1 MKSSPT
7 SPESEVN
14 LKQSLKNF
22 KREFEEHKET
32 LLKLKEERV
41 SLVIEVAELK
51 QTIKDI
57 QESTKVSNEKAKESP
72 QKSPKDIFSVV
83 KSLAKAL
90 SVSKNTNEAS
100 NTDNPPAERP
110 STVVISHKYSNKTET
125 WTSATKT
132 KRKFSSPLSSSE
144 LSSSTS
150 TIPTEKRSPQKT
162 KIALVTKGVVRK
174 RKKKLSYSWYRDKKK
189 NLEKIGRN
197 PDESKIKKSD
207 GLQESQ

>member
-57 QESTKVSNEKAKESP
+57 QESTKVSKEKAKESP

-162 KIALVTKGVVRK
+162 KIAFVTKGVVRK

-197 PDESKIKKSD
+197 PDESKIKKS
-207 GLQESQ
+207 GGPQESQ

>member
-22 KREFEEHKET
+22 KKEFQEHKET

-57 QESTKVSNEKAKESP
+57 QESTKICKEKAKESP
-72 QKSPKDIFSVV
+72 RKSPKDIFSVV

-90 SVSKNTNEAS
+90 SVSKNTNNEAS
-100 NTDNPPAERP
+100 NTENPPAERP
-110 STVVISHKYSNKTET
+110 STVVISHKYTNETET
-125 WTSATKT
+125 WTSSSKT

-150 TIPTEKRSPQKT
+150 TIPTEKKSPPRT
-162 KIALVTKGVVRK
+162 KIAFVTKGVVRK
-174 RKKKLSYSWYRDKKK
+174 KKKKLSYSWYRDKKK
-189 NLEKIGRN
+189 VLEKIGN
-197 PDESKIKKSD
+197 LDESKIKKSD
-207 GLQESQ
+207 GLHESQ